1 MMKPMWSVSSLVSY
15 IKQGIDH
22 DENLMQLF
30 VQGEI
35 SNLVKHRSGHYY
47 FTLKDDKARMNCVM
61 FANFARLIRF
71 NLENGSKVIANC
83 KVSVYEASGS
93 VQLYVNA
100 LQLDGIGDLYYQFEQ
115 LKKKLHQEGYFD
127 PTHKKELPEYPMDI
141 AVISAKE
148 AAALHDVKITLKRR
162 WPLAKITLY
171 PSLVQGSEASKQ
183 LIETIQ
189 KADLNQHEVILLVR
203 GGGSIEDLWAFNDE
217 NLTKCIYYANTPI
230 VSGVGHESDTTLVD
244 YVTDAR
250 AATPTAAAELITPDI
265 HEVSNLLQRQKKQ
278 FMHKMMNHYNK
289 NEIQLKRIQSHPFI
303 KNPYSYIEN
312 NMISIDLKKS
322 NFENI
327 YANILMNQSEIQ
339 NKKDA
344 FQFYLKMMIRE
355 NKTHINEY
363 QKNLLNVGDNI
374 YKDSVYEYKKRI
386 ELLDAF
392 SPLKVLLR
400 GYSLTKLNDT
410 YLRSVEEVHVND
422 EIQTVLNDGII
433 VSKVLE
439 RRNKND

>member
-1 MMKPMWSVSSLVSY
+1 MIKQMWSVSSLVSY

-93 VQLYVNA
+93 VQLYVNS

-115 LKKKLHQEGYFD
+115 LKKKLYQEGYFD
-127 PTHKKELPEYPMDI
+127 PAHKKALPEFPMDI
-141 AVISAKE
+141 AIISAKE

-162 WPLAKITLY
+162 WPLAKLTLY
-171 PSLVQGSEASKQ
+171 PSLVQGNGASNQ

-189 KADLNQHEVILLVR
+189 KADANHHEVILLVR

-217 NLTKCIYYANTPI
+217 NLAKCIYHVNTPI

-244 YVTDAR
+244 YVSDAR

-265 HEVSNLLQRQKKQ
+265 YEVNDLLKRQRKQ
-278 FMHKMMNHYNK
+278 LVHKMENHFNK
-289 NEIQLKRIQSHPFI
+289 CDRELNRIQSHPFI

-312 NMISIDLKKS
+312 NMISIDLKRSKI
-322 NFENI
+322 ENI
-327 YANILMNQSEIQ
+327 YSNILMNQSEIQ
-339 NKKDA
+339 KKKDA
-344 FQFYLKMMIRE
+344 FQFYLKMMHQQNS
-355 NKTHINEY
+355 NKLDEY
-363 QKNLLNVGDNI
+363 KKNLFNMSENI
-374 YKDSVYEYKKRI
+374 YKDSIYEYKKRI
-386 ELLDAF
+386 ELLDAY
-392 SPLKVLLR
+392 SPLKILLR
-400 GYSLTKLNDT
+400 GYSLTQVNDT
-410 YLRSVEEVHVND
+410 YLRSVEQVNVND
-422 EIQTVLNDGII
+422 EMKTVLSDGII

-439 RRNKND
+439 RRNKNE